1 MILPPLVFPGS
12 TNPATAAVLAL
23 SDLLVLCEDTIDDRG
38 LQAFTEELEV
48 KITNQFGHKV
58 H

>member
-23 SDLLVLCEDTIDDRG
+23 SDLLVLFEDNTDERG
-38 LQAFTEELEV
+38 LQAFSEELVV
-48 KITNQFGHKV
+48 KITTQFGQKV